1 MSNRKPRMDTEDFG
15 IWPPYEAFYI
25 ESMLLISSSAVEY
38 SQRLSTIFD
47 NQADLKNITSDD
59 VLDWLQNIIIQAAAL
74 SRYFW
79 PTKNRDKEL
88 DKLHKKRGRHL
99 CKAFGMNEKSP
110 LKNRNLRNQ
119 IEHFDENMDIFFAK
133 SVAGNFIPK
142 YVGRIPKDGEVT
154 TYIFR
159 AFYTDVGIFEVLGK
173 RYKVQPIVDEIYR
186 IHNKLVGFAAAGYR
200 MKKTENK
207 AT

>member
-1 MSNRKPRMDTEDFG
+1 MNTEDFG

-38 SQRLSTIFD
+38 IQRLD
-47 NQADLKNITSDD
+47 NQADLENIPPDD
-59 VLDWLQNIIIQAAAL
+59 VLNWLQNIIIQAAAL

-79 PTKNRDKEL
+79 PAQNRDKEL

-119 IEHFDENMDIFFAK
+119 IEHFDEHIDIFLAK
-133 SVAGNFIPK
+133 PVAGNFIPK
-142 YVGRIPKDGEVT
+142 YVGCIPKDDGVPI
-154 TYIFR
+154 YIFR
-159 AFYTDVGIFEVLGK
+159 AFYTDVGIFEILGK
-173 RYKVQPIVDEIYR
+173 RYEIQPIVDEIYR
-186 IHNKLVGFAAAGYR
+186 IHNKLVSFATAGYR

>member
-1 MSNRKPRMDTEDFG
+1 MDTEDFG

-47 NQADLKNITSDD
+47 NQAGLENITSDD

-79 PTKNRDKEL
+79 PAKNKDKKL
-88 DKLHKKRGRHL
+88 DKLHKKRGQHL
-99 CKAFGMNEKSP
+99 CVAFGMNEKSP
-110 LKNRNLRNQ
+110 LKNRSLRNQ
-119 IEHFDENMDIFFAK
+119 IEHFDEHMDIFLAK
-133 SVAGNFIPK
+133 PVAGNFIPK
-142 YVGRIPKDGEVT
+142 YVGRLPKDDGVP

-159 AFYTDVGIFEVLGK
+159 AFYTDVSIFEILGK
-173 RYKVQPIVDEIYR
+173 RYEVKPIVDEIRR
-186 IHNKLVGFAAAGYR
+186 IHNRLMGFASAGYR